1 MSLVRKHTALLLVE
15 GFTEVEFY
23 NSLAD
28 KKFKSVTKK
37 IKNLEG
43 NFNINAKI
51 IDAAYNFSQQNDD
64 SNFDVYVCVD
74 QERVGSP
81 PFNYEYVVS
90 EIQKLERFK
99 TLHPVIANIMI
110 ESLFFID
117 IDGIY
122 NFLRAKHS
130 TRNPKKYTNFRILR
144 HQDLSKVFKTY
155 GSSYSKGK
163 KCQGLVNS
171 LDLEKIIKAA
181 SEISSLIELV
191 NSKGKG
197 KTESSSKKGK

>member
-51 IDAAYNFSQQNDD
+51 IDAAYNFS
-64 SNFDVYVCVD
+64 